1 MTKSAPTTAATN
13 PFAAF
18 TAQSFS
24 PEAMMKSFSGFEGV
38 ASEAQQNIEA
48 VTNSVTIAAK
58 GAEALRNEGLAYSK
72 SSFESIVAQA
82 AALKGARSPQE
93 ALELQVA
100 FGQASLETF
109 LKQVNVTSELFAA
122 AIRESAR
129 PINERATS
137 AAAKIQPQA

>member
-1 MTKSAPTTAATN
+1 MTKAASTAAATN

-38 ASEAQQNIEA
+38 ATEAQQNLDA
-48 VTNSVTIAAK
+48 VTTSVSIAAK

-72 SSFESIVAQA
+72 TSFESIVAQA
-82 AALKGARSPQE
+82 AALKGATSPQE

-100 FGQASLETF
+100 FGKASLETF
-109 LKQVNVTSELFAA
+109 LKQVNVTSELFATA
-122 AIRESAR
+122 VRESAR
-129 PINERATS
+129 PISERATL
-137 AAAKIQPQA
+137 AIAKIQPQA